1 MAGPRMARARQQG
14 MAILGALVVI
24 VIVVSLASSVAMRG
38 SHSIAATARTFEAR
52 NADGV
57 FEALER
63 EARRVLAL
71 DGRKEPYDAANEAWA
86 NTVLKTARDD
96 GRGEAWL
103 RDAQGFFNLRD
114 IAFDADVI
122 AQSGNQQPADE
133 PSPDAEAEAA
143 AASEEAALGGGVGGA
158 LAPRRPLTAGAAPM
172 VVPSA
177 GVGVKGGNSPV
188 QRESDAMGMVALAA
202 VPGVASAGA
211 VGAGPSQGGEGLQL
225 SPQQIAVARFSLL
238 LRTLEIDES
247 VLPAILD
254 WLDTDSDERF
264 PNGAEDDYYSRMKP
278 PYRSANRGLTDVS
291 ELKLIR
297 GIDDEVYAKLR
308 PFVTVL
314 PSATAINV
322 NTAPAEI
329 LMSLSPA
336 MDRATA
342 NLVIETRKVRPFRS
356 IAEFRALPML
366 LGRSLVSQ
374 GLTVGSEYF
383 KLDMAVTSGQSAL
396 AARALLARRD
406 GDNVTLVSRD
416 KGFFDE

>member
-1 MAGPRMARARQQG
+1 
-14 MAILGALVVI
+14 
-24 VIVVSLASSVAMRG
+24 
-38 SHSIAATARTFEAR
+38 
-52 NADGV
+52 
-57 FEALER
+57 
-63 EARRVLAL
+63 
-71 DGRKEPYDAANEAWA
+71 
-86 NTVLKTARDD
+86 
-96 GRGEAWL
+96 
-103 RDAQGFFNLRD
+103 
-114 IAFDADVI
+114 
-122 AQSGNQQPADE
+122 
-133 PSPDAEAEAA
+133 
-143 AASEEAALGGGVGGA
+143 
-158 LAPRRPLTAGAAPM
+158 
-172 VVPSA
+172 
-177 GVGVKGGNSPV
+177 
-188 QRESDAMGMVALAA
+188 
-202 VPGVASAGA
+202 
-211 VGAGPSQGGEGLQL
+211 L